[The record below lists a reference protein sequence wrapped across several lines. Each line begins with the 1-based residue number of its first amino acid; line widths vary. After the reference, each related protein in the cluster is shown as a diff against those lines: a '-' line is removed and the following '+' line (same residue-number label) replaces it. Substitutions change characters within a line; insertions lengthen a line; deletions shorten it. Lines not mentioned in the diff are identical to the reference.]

1 MKRSFTLLFLLCA
14 LFTKAQNPDAIK
26 YSEALDST
34 YLRASLTELTSTA
47 MNGRKSNEEGGQK
60 AAQYLIDQLTQYGL
74 QPAFQRSYKQSIQAF
89 QKTSAKKYFH
99 LPSFN
104 FAQSYSYDNSSQH
117 DSVILADTI
126 VFAGYGVHDATYND
140 FTGID
145 IEGKIVMVLEGEGP
159 RNRYGV
165 KCHNARSVPDM
176 DYIRSKNPAALFVVR
191 KDFDN
196 FGNYSYDRV
205 HFYSGSATETLP
217 VVKIN
222 ELLANSLLD
231 KVGKT
236 VKQLQ
241 FEMEQNC
248 RPASFAFDM
257 PVHFNGNNAYD
268 LADINNVV
276 AVVEGTD
283 LKEECI
289 VLMAHYDHI
298 GTSYRGDIY
307 PGADDNAS
315 GVSAILEVA
324 RVLNQAK
331 NEGNRPRRSVVIL
344 FTTAEEDGLHG
355 SNYYA
360 EHPLYPLEKTIAAV
374 NLDMV
379 GRNGSQ
385 VPEEAIDKGYIYA
398 LTDSREF
405 NDTLVSIPDSI
416 NAVSTK
422 LTLLRDGGSSYN
434 SFFGR
439 SDHYNFY
446 KRGIP
451 SIFFTNGSH
460 DDLHKKTDVPEKIDL
475 AAMEL
480 RTKLVFLTIWEMAN
494 NAKPFKPLPVEE
506 DAFVYD
512 IEQ

>member
-1 MKRSFTLLFLLCA
+1 MKTSLTLLFLFCA
-14 LFTKAQNPDAIK
+14 LFTKAQNSDAIK
-26 YSEALDST
+26 YAQGVDSV
-34 YLRASLTELTSTA
+34 YMRASLTELTSTVMA
-47 MNGRKSNEEGGQK
+47 GRKSSEAGGQI
-60 AAQYLIDQLTQYGL
+60 AADYLIDQLTQYGVE
-74 QPAFQRSYKQSIQAF
+74 PAFQRSYKQSIRAY
-89 QKTSAKKYFH
+89 QKMSANKYFY

-104 FAQSYSYDNSSQH
+104 YAQSYSYDNSWQH
-117 DSVILADTI
+117 DSVITADTI

-165 KCHNARSVPDM
+165 KCHNARSVPDKE
-176 DYIRSKNPAALFVVR
+176 YIRSRNPAALFIVG

-205 HFYSGSATETLP
+205 HFFSGAETDTMP

-222 ELLANSLLD
+222 ELLANSLLQ
-231 KVGKT
+231 KVGKS

-248 RPASFAFDM
+248 RPASFEFGM
-257 PVHFNGNNAYD
+257 PVRFNGNNTYD

-283 LKEECI
+283 LKNECI

-298 GTSYRGDIY
+298 GSSYRGDIY

-331 NEGNRPRRSVVIL
+331 KAGKGPRRSVVFL
-344 FTTAEEDGLHG
+344 FATAEEDGLHG

-360 EHPLYPLEKTIAAV
+360 EHPLYPLENTIAAV

-385 VPEEAIDKGYIYA
+385 VAEVSIAKGYIYA
-398 LTDSREF
+398 LTHTRDYT
-405 NDTLVSIPDSI
+405 DTLVSIPDSI
-416 NAVSTK
+416 NRVTTN
-422 LTLLRDGGSSYN
+422 LHLLRDEGASYN
-434 SFFGR
+434 RFFSR
-439 SDHYNFY
+439 SDHYNFFR
-446 KRGIP
+446 KGVP

-460 DDLHKKTDVPEKIDL
+460 EDLHKTTDIAAKIEME
-475 AAMEL
+475 AMQE
-480 RTKLVFLTIWEMAN
+480 RTKLVFLTVWELATN
-494 NAKPFKPLPVEE
+494 TSPFKPLTTDVS
-506 DAFVYD
+506 D
-512 IEQ
+512 